1 MNDMTEYNEM
11 MLMRL
16 VESNLNGEIVCKRY
30 GGNFFW
36 MDTLDGVR
44 GIRVEVDDRD
54 LVGKFIPAKELD
66 LKNFEVVV
74 PISVW
79 SRLLL

>member
-11 MLMRL
+11 MMMRL
-16 VESNLNGEIVCKRY
+16 VGANLNGEIVCKRY
-30 GGNFFW
+30 GGHFFW

-44 GIRVEVDDRD
+44 GIRVEADDRD
-54 LVGKFIPAKELD
+54 LVGKFIPATELD
-66 LKNFEVVV
+66 LQNFEVVV

-79 SRLLL
+79 SRLLF